1 MSTRDVFGSYLLDY
15 SGRSNL
21 SGGYLAILQTKN
33 TAILEGVGFRE
44 KSPKLKKNSPSRP
57 WTDPLASP
65 SSASGAEACGQP
77 DSCRHAPLTTLRS
90 RNLSG
95 SPGAWRGGPVGSWTL
110 ELQQSSRRRPTG
122 LRHEWPETAGGIP
135 PIGSAQDWDDRPP
148 MPLVGDAYRDRDPQR
163 QEAIGPRYGGQGD
176 GTGSRGSCS
185 RTICDGSFRNSEGE
199 PAYKVRIG
207 ACPRVREAAPSHR
220 GSSQLYRSHLVQVL
234 ESPGP
239 DLQAGH
245 PRSNRSSAGI
255 RGQTGQERGLAVVG
269 IRRGAEITHLAS

>member
-185 RTICDGSFRNSEGE
+185 RTICDGSFRNS
-199 PAYKVRIG
+199 G
-207 ACPRVREAAPSHR
+207 ASIQGAHR
-220 GSSQLYRSHLVQVL
+220 GLSA
-234 ESPGP
+234 SPGSRTEP
-239 DLQAGH
+239 SRQQPTVPKPPCAGSRIAGSR
-245 PRSNRSSAGI
+245 PASWPPSKQSQQRWDTRSDWSRKGI
-255 RGQTGQERGLAVVG
+255 SRGWHST
-269 IRRGAEITHLAS
+269 RR

>member
-95 SPGAWRGGPVGSWTL
+95 SPGAWRGGPAGSWTL
-110 ELQQSSRRRPTG
+110 ELQQSSRQTETPNARRRSDPATG
-122 LRHEWPETAGGIP
+122 AKATVPVHAGVARGL
-135 PIGSAQDWDDRPP
+135 SAT
-148 MPLVGDAYRDRDPQR
+148 GHSAI
-163 QEAIGPRYGGQGD
+163 QEEQQVV
-176 GTGSRGSCS
+176 
-185 RTICDGSFRNSEGE
+185 E

-220 GSSQLYRSHLVQVL
+220 GSSQLYRSHLVQDL

-245 PRSNRSSAGI
+245 PRSNRSSARDTRSDWSRKGI
-255 RGQTGQERGLAVVG
+255 SRGWHST
-269 IRRGAEITHLAS
+269 RR